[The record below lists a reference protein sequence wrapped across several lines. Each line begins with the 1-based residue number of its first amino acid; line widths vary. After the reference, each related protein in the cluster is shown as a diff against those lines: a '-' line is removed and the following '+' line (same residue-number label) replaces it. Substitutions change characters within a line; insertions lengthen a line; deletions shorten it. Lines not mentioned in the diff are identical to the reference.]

1 MINYTNLK
9 FDHLNFCSLEDIG
22 KKMKDKHILGKMFLK
37 YISDKLFACSIYK
50 EFLQLNNEYSAT
62 KKMGKMFEQKRYL
75 WNTLWNRVLPVEI
88 YR

>member
-1 MINYTNLK
+1 M
-9 FDHLNFCSLEDIG
+9 EDIG

-50 EFLQLNNEYSAT
+50 EFLQLNNEYNAT

-75 WNTLWNRVLPVEI
+75 WKYTDRKNIKRFSTSLVLREIQVKTTLHT
-88 YR
+88 Y